1 MFDNLVKIW
10 YSSIVK
16 GGAEMANKSKKTA
29 KTVVEIYQSIR
40 RDWGE
45 VNPVTK
51 IIPNKK
57 RVKRRPKHKKDFYE
71 NT

>member
-1 MFDNLVKIW
+1 
-10 YSSIVK
+10 
-16 GGAEMANKSKKTA
+16 MAKSKNKVKTTA
-29 KTVVEIYQSIR
+29 EIYQSIR
-40 RDWGE
+40 RDWGN

-57 RVKRRPKHKKDFYE
+57 KSKRHPKHKGKFYE